1 MIHSLVFA
9 SGHRDIVKSIE
20 LVAALAKESGLVL
33 PDASTLSVE
42 LSPEAQLA
50 AVIAALKSPELQ
62 YLKKAMNKCVWRWS
76 WWCPDQPLEPLVKS
90 LA

>member
-1 MIHSLVFA
+1 MIDSFVFR

-20 LVAALAKESGLVL
+20 LVAAHAKESGFVR
-33 PDASTLSVE
+33 PDLATLSVE
-42 LSPEAQLA
+42 LTPEAQHA

-76 WWCPDQPLEPLVKS
+76 W
-90 LA
+90 